1 MKTLEFRIKE
11 IHEERMS
18 SHELL
23 VSPAEIGLEIEDVR
37 VVGHLYGRL
46 QLLRR
51 VGEVYVKSNF
61 SALIEAPCRRCAEP
75 FETHIEADIEVQ
87 FCPTDESNPIDP
99 LLIDAGVR
107 YYSGEC
113 IDLSEDVRQAI
124 TLEIPVWPLCAESCK
139 GLCHHCG
146 ENLNIATCNCD
157 ALETV
162 SKPFAVLADLFNHP
176 NRSVGSGSK

>member
-146 ENLNIATCNCD
+146 ENLNIATCNCN